1 MQVYQVRHFLPVYEH
16 GHSRQICLTEFSP
29 PKAQETILCLPGLLE
44 TSSAWSEFV
53 HFFARKHRVYV
64 IDYAGRALSEYLPD
78 ALDYKMS
85 SCLADICSAISFIIG
100 CNQRAAKTSGLTDPG
115 SQETCL
121 HIVGNSMGGLLAVT
135 LAAEE
140 PPFIT
145 SVVLNDIGALLP
157 WSGLV
162 SIMGAVYGAGIKAT
176 DASIPYSIASVAR
189 DLHVDPRLLRA
200 VMRPSYA
207 DLDLRQGLAG
217 MSYEKYFL
225 KTKSPMLLV
234 HSADSHMVT
243 PQVLESTRNNKT
255 IQTFSADGNE
265 HPVSYTDTVNKTI
278 ESFISQGNRSD
289 YNQPNSSESDLTD
302 WFERFKGKKFL

>member
-1 MQVYQVRHFLPVYEH
+1 
-16 GHSRQICLTEFSP
+16 LTEFSP
-29 PKAQETILCLPGLLE
+29 LKAQETILCLPGLLE

-100 CNQRAAKTSGLTDPG
+100 CNQRAPKNSGLADP
-115 SQETCL
+115 SSHETCL
-121 HIVGNSMGGLLAVT
+121 HMVGNSMGGLLAVT

-145 SVVLNDIGALLP
+145 SVVLNDIGAVVP

-176 DASIPYSIASVAR
+176 DASIPYSIASVAQ

-207 DLDLRQGLAG
+207 DLDLRQGLQG
-217 MSYEKYFL
+217 MSYEKYFS

-243 PQVLESTRNNKT
+243 PHVLESTRNKKT

-278 ESFISQGNRSD
+278 ESFISHGNRGEYHQSD
-289 YNQPNSSESDLTD
+289 SSESDLTD